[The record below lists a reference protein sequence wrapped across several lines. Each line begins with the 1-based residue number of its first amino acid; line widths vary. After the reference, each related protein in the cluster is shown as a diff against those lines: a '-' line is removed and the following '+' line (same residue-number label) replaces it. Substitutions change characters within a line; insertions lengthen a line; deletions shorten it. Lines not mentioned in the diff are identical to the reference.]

1 MGTPPPAMPPTP
13 WPCSR
18 PPSPGCPERTI
29 PSTPRF
35 PSLDFLVTAR
45 LTEVTTL
52 TPRLSAR
59 SSTSALLTEP
69 EVWPSTASSVPTEPS
84 STRTTSSATGGSTST
99 VPRPRVS
106 TASTMS
112 TLPRGPPWTEPPV
125 TLSLDTPPL
134 LNIQELKVLPALD
147 DRDLLSVITAA
158 RDSNLETVLVNA
170 TSY

>member
-1 MGTPPPAMPPTP
+1 MG
-13 WPCSR
+13 
-18 PPSPGCPERTI
+18 PSPGFPERTI

-35 PSLDFLVTAR
+35 PSLDLPVTAR

-69 EVWPSTASSVPTEPS
+69 EVWPSTASSVPTELS

-106 TASTMS
+106 TASTTS
-112 TLPRGPPWTEPPV
+112 TPPRGPPWTEPPA
-125 TLSLDTPPL
+125 TLSQVTPPQRPLLILDTPPP
-134 LNIQELKVLPALD
+134 LNIQA
-147 DRDLLSVITAA
+147 
-158 RDSNLETVLVNA
+158 
-170 TSY
+170 